1 MFSRNDV
8 IGGFVI
14 AESRNYEFCCRETGV
29 NVIARNEAISD
40 SSSLQKGRVDC
51 HENMLSLFNSNLIFV
66 AHVFSQ

>member
-29 NVIARNEAISD
+29 NVIARNEAISP
-40 SSSLQKGRVDC
+40 
-51 HENMLSLFNSNLIFV
+51 ENHFIIK
-66 AHVFSQ
+66 Q